1 MENKKKIEKDNKC
14 MKILKLACENIKKIL
29 CTTDKTILRLT
40 NFYNNIDIDMTITK
54 EDFEKICAPLF
65 ERLKTP
71 INIALSNANL
81 KEEDIDEVILIGG
94 STRIPKV
101 KKTVKEFFSKVK
113 AINDSINP
121 DEAVAYGATL
131 QAEKKLYNKD
141 GIISNLNILDIT
153 PFSVGVSVKN
163 MSQD

>member
-1 MENKKKIEKDNKC
+1 MKKK
-14 MKILKLACENIKKIL
+14 
-29 CTTDKTILRLT
+29 
-40 NFYNNIDIDMTITK
+40 
-54 EDFEKICAPLF
+54 CAPLF

-101 KKTVKEFFSKVK
+101 KKTVKEFFPLVK

-121 DEAVAYGATL
+121 DEAVAYVATL
-131 QAEKKLYNKD
+131 QA
-141 GIISNLNILDIT
+141 
-153 PFSVGVSVKN
+153 
-163 MSQD
+163 